1 MKFKDK
7 VAIVTGAASGI
18 GRATSILLANEGC
31 HVALSDI
38 DQKGLTE
45 THELIKD
52 AGHHSEIVL
61 CNVTDR
67 SEVRRLFNGVVERQG
82 QLDIAVN
89 NAGIG
94 GALLFTHE
102 YPDDLYEKVIAVNQ
116 HGVWYCMKASLD
128 HMMKQGTGGAIVN
141 TSSLAGVGAAPRMSA
156 YAASKHAVVGM
167 TKSAAAEY
175 GKMNIRV
182 NCVCPTVID
191 TPMAAGMI
199 YDNTAVTEMM
209 KASIPMRRFGEA
221 SEVANT
227 IAWLCS
233 DDSSYITGHA
243 IRVDGGMRS

>member
-1 MKFKDK
+1 MKFENK
-7 VAIVTGAASGI
+7 VAIVTGAGSGI
-18 GRATSILLANEGC
+18 GRATSVLLASEGC

-38 DQKGLTE
+38 NEAGLE
-45 THELIKD
+45 VTHELIKN
-52 AGHHSEIVL
+52 AGHQSEIVL
-61 CNVTDR
+61 CDVAKLAD
-67 SEVRRLFNGVVERQG
+67 VRQLFDGVAGRRG
-82 QLDIAVN
+82 QIDIAVN

-102 YPDDLYEKVIAVNQ
+102 YPDELYEKVIAVNQ
-116 HGVWYCMKASLD
+116 TGVWYCMKSSLD
-128 HMMKQGTGGAIVN
+128 HMMKQESGGAIVN

-199 YDNTAVTEMM
+199 YDNPAVTEMM

-221 SEVANT
+221 SEVAKT